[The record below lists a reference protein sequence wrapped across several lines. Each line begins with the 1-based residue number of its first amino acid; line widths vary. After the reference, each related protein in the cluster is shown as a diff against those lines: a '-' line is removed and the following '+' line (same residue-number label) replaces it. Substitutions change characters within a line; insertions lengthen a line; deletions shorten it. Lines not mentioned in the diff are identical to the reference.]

1 MLDTLSRVVKVE
13 RSTTE
18 ALNLRRIFGLTCGEI
33 RGLHN
38 SDFIEFADAA
48 AARRALAL
56 NADGVRVLN
65 VASQPCLIDQYR
77 VVNPSAFNLDVSSI
91 SNTRSNTLV
100 STTGFNPTSDIEI
113 SAPSGLHCSPPSRH
127 LLHSLKTCD
136 SPISQSMT
144 SPPAIVSSSSEHGA
158 STRPIEMPGPS
169 IQSRVISMR
178 LCGETISLDLK
189 TLTGEPASV
198 IELLRMTSSD
208 RGNWMTVGAY
218 YRHIAHPEA
227 SRSVLSAMLE
237 VFEQP
242 DTSTHDLNPVFLLLS
257 GCEMDLNKAARR
269 KGNAAKADE
278 HLKNAQNWLQR
289 VYGTFSQSL
298 LIGPSLGEKT
308 EPVSIPTAPRSL
320 SRSRNTSPGLPSRPT
335 SDSRIFEREMQ
346 LLQESWKTSW
356 KRKDWFVAGFNETWT
371 ISARS
376 GTEQGAS
383 RTVPSNSWPRRRNS
397 VDEQKNVS
405 QKNGNSENRLNAR
418 WRPGSF
424 ASQRT
429 SLTCSLALDFDQ
441 FIQHST
447 TT

>member
-169 IQSRVISMR
+169 IQS
-178 LCGETISLDLK
+178 
-189 TLTGEPASV
+189 EPASV

-346 LLQESWKTSW
+346 LLQERHAQDVAEIAGMRSL
-356 KRKDWFVAGFNETWT
+356 KRKLEDIVETERLVRRRLQRDLDNICKERDRARRLENSAIEQLAKEAEFRRRAEERVAEERQLREQVER
-371 ISARS
+371 SMEARFLRQS
-376 GTEQGAS
+376 THIPDLQS
-383 RTVPSNSWPRRRNS
+383 RT
-397 VDEQKNVS
+397 
-405 QKNGNSENRLNAR
+405 
-418 WRPGSF
+418 
-424 ASQRT
+424 
-429 SLTCSLALDFDQ
+429 
-441 FIQHST
+441 
-447 TT
+447 

>member
-242 DTSTHDLNPVFLLLS
+242 DTSTHDLNP
-257 GCEMDLNKAARR
+257 
-269 KGNAAKADE
+269 GNAAKADE

-346 LLQESWKTSW
+346 LLQERHAQDVAEIAGMRSL
-356 KRKDWFVAGFNETWT
+356 KRKLEDIVETERLVRRRLQRDLDNICKERDRARRLENSAIEQLAKEAEFRRRAEERVAEERQLREQVER
-371 ISARS
+371 SMEARFLRQS
-376 GTEQGAS
+376 THIPDLQS
-383 RTVPSNSWPRRRNS
+383 RT
-397 VDEQKNVS
+397 
-405 QKNGNSENRLNAR
+405 
-418 WRPGSF
+418 
-424 ASQRT
+424 
-429 SLTCSLALDFDQ
+429 
-441 FIQHST
+441 
-447 TT
+447 